1 MHEDTII
8 YIIVQR
14 FAYFHTDWKVVSHFP
29 LVIWPRFKSHVIW
42 RMWTCHLYWIYIKGF
57 CKWWTNTPVAGWRF
71 DGIAMF
77 ASSVSCKETTGG
89 WYHRSSSTRCFAI
102 LSRRIVSRI
111 CLGWFTS
118 TVSHAL
124 WKILLMSKTCP
135 AAFSKYSFWPKF
147 IAQPSKRVFLY
158 TLIQDLWWT

>member
-1 MHEDTII
+1 MHIFILLGKLYPT
-8 YIIVQR
+8 
-14 FAYFHTDWKVVSHFP
+14 FHWLFDPASNPTSFGECE
-29 LVIWPRFKSHVIW
+29 HVRCIEYKRILQMVKQW
-42 RMWTCHLYWIYIKGF
+42 S
-57 CKWWTNTPVAGWRF
+57 TNTPVAGWRF